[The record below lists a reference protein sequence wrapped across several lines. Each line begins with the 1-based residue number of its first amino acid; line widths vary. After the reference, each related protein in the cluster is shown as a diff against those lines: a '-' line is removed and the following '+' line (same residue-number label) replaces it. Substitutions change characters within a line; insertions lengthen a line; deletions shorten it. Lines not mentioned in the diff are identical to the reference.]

1 MKSKLRNL
9 NLIGIPKAVAE
20 ATAEYIDSLEKQ
32 LLRYARLKEQGKL
45 IELPALPGDKYY
57 LESGEERVFTSV
69 EEIVHFLPEVGKTIS
84 LSREKRK
91 IQTSTYISRNQLSEE
106 TVEQLRASDRE
117 YYQEHKEEANKK
129 DRDKYHI
136 LHPNARYYK
145 KRKPPVEAD

>member
-1 MKSKLRNL
+1 M
-9 NLIGIPKAVAE
+9 GIPKAVAE

-32 LLRYARLKEQGKL
+32 LLRYSRLKEQGKL

-57 LESGEERVFTSV
+57 LENGEERVFVSV
-69 EEIVHFLPEVGKTIS
+69 EEIVHFLPEVGKTIF

-91 IQTSTYISRNQLSEE
+91 IQTFNYVSRNQLSEE
-106 TVEQLRASDRE
+106 IVEQLRASDRE
-117 YYQEHKEEANKK
+117 YYQEHREEVNKK

-145 KRKPPVEAD
+145 KRNKSKEE